1 MREIVIAVRGLTKRY
16 GATVAVDDLS
26 FEVESGKITAFLG
39 PNGAGKTTTMR
50 ILLGLAPA
58 DAGEALVL
66 GRSYR
71 DLDRAALRV
80 GTLLDGA
87 GFHPSRTARNH
98 LRVLA
103 AASTLPRRRIDEVLH
118 AVGLSEAADRKVGGF
133 SLGMRRRLG
142 LASALLGE
150 PEVLVLDEPANG
162 LDPPGIRWLRQSLQS
177 FADSGGTVFMSSHVL
192 AEVAQT
198 ADEAIVVNRGRL
210 VTQTSVEQLTAG
222 RTVSVRTSDRER
234 LRRALEPLGARV
246 QLTGPD
252 GLAVA
257 GTTQEAV
264 GEAAAGEG
272 LVVYELTTRGET
284 LENVFLELIE
294 EGPHRAA
301 S

>member
-1 MREIVIAVRGLTKRY
+1 MREAVIAVRGLTKRY

-50 ILLGLAPA
+50 ILLGLAAA

-71 DLDRAALRV
+71 ELDRPALRV
-80 GTLLDGA
+80 GSLLDGA

-103 AASTLPRRRIDEVLH
+103 AASALPRRRIEEVLH
-118 AVGLSEAADRKVGGF
+118 AVGLTEAADRKVGGF

-162 LDPPGIRWLRQSLQS
+162 LDPPGIRWLRQSLKS
-177 FADSGGTVFMSSHVL
+177 FADSGGTVFVSSHVL

-198 ADEAIVVNRGRL
+198 ADNAIVIKGGKL

-222 RTVSVRTSDRER
+222 RTVSVRTSDPER
-234 LRRALEPLGARV
+234 LRRALEPLGTRV

-252 GLAVA
+252 GITVA
-257 GTTQEAV
+257 GATQEAV
-264 GEAAAGEG
+264 GEAAAREG

-294 EGPHRAA
+294 EGSHRVA

>member
-1 MREIVIAVRGLTKRY
+1 MSGSVITVRGLTKRY
-16 GATVAVDDLS
+16 GKTLAVDDLS
-26 FEVESGKITAFLG
+26 FQVERGKVTGFLG

-50 ILLGLAPA
+50 VLLGLAPA

-66 GRSYR
+66 GRPYR
-71 DLDRAALRV
+71 ALEDPARRV

-87 GFHPSRTARNH
+87 GFQPSRTARNH

-103 AASTLPRRRIDEVLH
+103 ATIGPPERRVEEMLDDVEL
-118 AVGLSEAADRKVGGF
+118 AEAADRKVGGF

-162 LDPPGIRWLRQSLQS
+162 LDPAGIRWLRQSLRS
-177 FADSGGTVFMSSHVL
+177 FAAAGGTVFVSSHVL

-198 ADEAIVVNRGRL
+198 ADEVVVVNRGKL
-210 VTQTSVEQLTAG
+210 ITHTTVNDLTAG

-234 LRRALEPLGARV
+234 LRRALVAAGGRV
-246 QLTGPD
+246 QVMGPD

-257 GTTQEAV
+257 GVAQELV
-264 GEAAAGEG
+264 GETAAREG
-272 LVVYELTTRGET
+272 LVVYELVTRGET
-284 LENVFLELIE
+284 LEDVFLQLVE
-294 EGPHRAA
+294 EGARRVA

>member
-1 MREIVIAVRGLTKRY
+1 MSRPVITVRGLTKTY
-16 GATVAVDDLS
+16 GTTLAVDDLS
-26 FEVESGKITAFLG
+26 FEVEAGKVTGFLG

-50 ILLGLAPA
+50 VLLGLAPA
-58 DAGEALVL
+58 DAGDALVL
-66 GRSYR
+66 GQQYR
-71 DLDRAALRV
+71 VLDRPARRV

-103 AASTLPRRRIDEVLH
+103 ATSGLPERRVEEVLRDVEL
-118 AVGLSEAADRKVGGF
+118 AEAADRTVGGF

-162 LDPPGIRWLRQSLQS
+162 LDPAGIRWLRQSLRS
-177 FADSGGTVFMSSHVL
+177 FAAAGGTVFVSSHVL

-198 ADEAIVVNRGRL
+198 ADEVVVVNRGRL
-210 VTQTSVEQLTAG
+210 VTQTTVHDLTAG
-222 RTVSVRTSDRER
+222 RTVWVRTSDRER
-234 LRRALEPLGARV
+234 LRRALLAAGARV
-246 QLTGPD
+246 QVTGPD
-252 GLAVA
+252 RLAVA
-257 GTTQEAV
+257 GVAQEFV

-284 LENVFLELIE
+284 LEDVFLELVE
-294 EGPHRAA
+294 EGADRVA

>member
-1 MREIVIAVRGLTKRY
+1 MSRPVITVHGLTKRY
-16 GATVAVDDLS
+16 GATLAVDDLS
-26 FEVESGKITAFLG
+26 FDVEQGKVTGFLG

-50 ILLGLAPA
+50 VLVGLAPA
-58 DAGEALVL
+58 DAGHALVL
-66 GRSYR
+66 GQPYR
-71 DLDRAALRV
+71 ALGHPTRRV

-103 AASTLPRRRIDEVLH
+103 AMGRIPEGRVEEVLH
-118 AVGLSEAADRKVGGF
+118 DVEVAEAADRKVGGF

-142 LASALLGE
+142 LASALLGG

-162 LDPPGIRWLRQSLQS
+162 LDPAGIRWLRQLLRS
-177 FADSGGTVFMSSHVL
+177 FAAGGGTVFVSSHVL

-198 ADEAIVVNRGRL
+198 ADEVVVVNRGRL
-210 VTQTSVEQLTAG
+210 VTQTTVDDLTAG
-222 RTVSVRTSDRER
+222 RTVSVRTSDPDR
-234 LRRALEPLGARV
+234 LRRVLVGAGGRV
-246 QLTGPD
+246 QVTGPD
-252 GLAVA
+252 SLAVA
-257 GTTQEAV
+257 GLAQESV

-284 LENVFLELIE
+284 LEDVFLELVE
-294 EGPHRAA
+294 EGAHRAA

>member
-1 MREIVIAVRGLTKRY
+1 MSRPAITVRGLTKRY
-16 GATVAVDDLS
+16 GTTLAVDDLS
-26 FEVESGKITAFLG
+26 FEVERGKVTGFLG
-39 PNGAGKTTTMR
+39 PNGAGKTTTLR
-50 ILLGLAPA
+50 VLLGLAPA
-58 DAGEALVL
+58 DAGDALVL
-66 GRSYR
+66 GQPYR
-71 DLDRAALRV
+71 ALDRPSRRV

-103 AASTLPRRRIDEVLH
+103 ATAGIAEARVEEVLH
-118 AVGLSEAADRKVGGF
+118 HVELAEAADRKVGAF

-162 LDPPGIRWLRQSLQS
+162 LDPAGIRWLRESLRS
-177 FADSGGTVFMSSHVL
+177 FAAAGGTVLVSSHVL

-198 ADEAIVVNRGRL
+198 ADQVVVVNRGSL
-210 VTQTSVEQLTAG
+210 VTHTTVDDLTAG
-222 RTVSVRTSDRER
+222 RTVWVRTSDRDR
-234 LRRALEPLGARV
+234 LRRALVAAGGRV
-246 QLTGPD
+246 QVTGPD

-257 GTTQEAV
+257 DVAQELV
-264 GEAAAGEG
+264 GEKAASEG

-284 LENVFLELIE
+284 LEDVFLELVA
-294 EGPHRAA
+294 EGADRVA